1 MVTMMIG
8 VLTDGLI
15 NIEVSLVISLFG
27 GSAKGMS
34 VTKD

>member
-15 NIEVSLVISLFG
+15 NIEVSLVISLLSE
-27 GSAKGMS
+27 SAIGMS
-34 VTKD
+34 IT